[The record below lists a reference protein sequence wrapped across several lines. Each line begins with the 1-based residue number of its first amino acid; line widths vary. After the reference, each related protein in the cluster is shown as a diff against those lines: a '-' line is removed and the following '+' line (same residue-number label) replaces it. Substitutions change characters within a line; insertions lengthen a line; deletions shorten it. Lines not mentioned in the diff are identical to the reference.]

1 MEKLDFNTVVKEHSN
16 ALYGFA
22 VHFLRN
28 KEDARD
34 VVQDSFEKLWLNCE
48 KVEIEK
54 VKSWLFTCTYNAMI
68 NFSMKKKRMISTEIG
83 KFPEETEKMNIQFES
98 QQVIERTVSI
108 LPPLQKSII
117 LLRDLEG
124 YTYDE
129 IGEILALSPSQV
141 KVYLFRARNKVK
153 KQLQHLNILQ

>member
-1 MEKLDFNTVVKEHSN
+1 VVKEHSN

>member
-1 MEKLDFNTVVKEHSN
+1 LEKLDFNTVVKEHSN

-68 NFSMKKKRMISTEIG
+68 NFSVKKQRMISTETG
-83 KFPEETEKMNIQFES
+83 NLPEGVEMMNSQFES
-98 QQVIERTVSI
+98 QQVIERTVGI

-124 YTYDE
+124 YSYEE
-129 IGEILALSPSQV
+129 IGEILQLSASQV

-153 KQLQHLNILQ
+153 NQLKQLNILL

>member
-1 MEKLDFNTVVKEHSN
+1 MVKEHSN

-68 NFSMKKKRMISTEIG
+68 NFSVKKQRMISTETG
-83 KFPEETEKMNIQFES
+83 KLPEGVEKMNSQFES
-98 QQVIERTVSI
+98 QQVIERTVGI

-124 YTYDE
+124 YSYEE
-129 IGEILALSPSQV
+129 IGEILELSPSQV

-153 KQLQHLNILQ
+153 NQLKQLNILL